1 MATPTNT
8 YNSNTNLSLGNVPN
22 VKDPEMYGAL
32 LDIHNA
38 LEILLT
44 ASDADYAEFLAFLT
58 KFRNNTP
65 VAVDYTVLVTDGTIE
80 VDATAGDI
88 IVTLHPVASGIGF
101 RYQVKRIDTVT
112 ANTVTLLGDGTEY
125 IDGHTAGINISTLS
139 SYTVKTNYTED
150 GWNII

>member
-1 MATPTNT
+1 MANPTNT
-8 YNSNTNLSLGNVPN
+8 YNSNTNLALGAVPN
-22 VKDPEMYGAL
+22 VKDPELYVAL

-58 KFRNNTP
+58 KYRQNTP
-65 VAVDYTVLVTDGTIE
+65 VAADYSILPTDGTIE
-80 VDATAGDI
+80 VDASAGDI
-88 IVTLHPVASGIGF
+88 TITLHPVASGIGF

-125 IDGHTAGINISTLS
+125 IDGHTAGIKVSTLS
-139 SYTVKTNYTED
+139 SYTVKANYDED